1 MSRLPAHERFG
12 RLIDR
17 SKPLNFSFDG
27 KKLKGFAG
35 DTLASALLANDVSTV
50 ARSFKFHRPRGITG
64 IGAEEPNGIVE
75 IGQGARRTPNQH
87 AVSVAL
93 QQGMVARSQNAW
105 PSLRF
110 DFAGLLDTARPLL
123 PAGFQYKTFKWP
135 VKAWNLYETR
145 IRKLGGIGRAPELA
159 DPDRY
164 EHVHAFADVL
174 IVGGGVA
181 GIAAAEAASSEG
193 LKVVLVETSARLG
206 GIVDAYDGRVE
217 GLSALE
223 WTRKKVGALA
233 ASGNVHILTRTETVG
248 LYDHG
253 LAVLIETLD
262 PASFGA
268 EAANVPR
275 QRAWKLR
282 VKSIVLATGAHEK
295 PFVFP
300 ENDRP
305 GVMLATSARLYLRRY
320 AVAPGKRV
328 VIATT
333 GDEGYRTAADLTA
346 AGIEIARVVDL
357 RLAPDSPLFYITKS
371 QGRSISV
378 GSAPVSTKSGRGG
391 RVSGVTIANRLTV
404 DGPALRSDVACDTL
418 LVSGGWAPMPNLAG
432 HLGARLTFDAERGC
446 FMPDE
451 LPAGLFVA
459 GGANARFDLG
469 SAIEDG
475 YRAGADADAHVRGT
489 DSVVPRKLDSVE
501 ITHDDPPDAVGA
513 LPDISTAKE
522 RLRSFVDQ
530 QCDVTVGDMEIAV
543 REGYGAPELMKRYTG
558 LSLGTD
564 QGKSVFANAAMI
576 LPKLARTSPVDA
588 EHTTFRPPF
597 SPVALGA
604 LAGSRRG
611 ELFRPTR
618 ATPLTPLFKT
628 AIMEPAGLWSLP
640 VAFPQAGETTEA
652 AVRREVRAVRSSIGV
667 FDASAG
673 AKIEVFGSDAL
684 EFLERLSATDL
695 GDIATGLSRYAIFLD
710 EAGFVMED
718 GVIARIAEDRFL
730 VATGITQAAPLIAWF
745 ERWRQRV
752 WDDLDV
758 RVIYETERWA
768 QILLA
773 GPRVPELLSRVPGDI
788 DISSFTV
795 DSFAEGE
802 IFGTPARALASRY
815 TAGAEVELSVASG
828 YAPALWTY
836 LLEAGRD
843 LGITPF
849 GSEAMHRLR
858 LEAGA
863 FDPDRE
869 TDGTVTPFDL
879 GLGDLISARKDYIG
893 RAGLERPALTL
904 ANRRHLVGILM
915 DDKALVPPPGT
926 HLILDPE
933 EPTPRRVVGHIT
945 SSGYSP
951 TLRRSVALALVSAGE
966 QHLGQTVYVLMS
978 GDGHAAHIA
987 APNFLSLTEMPVG
1000 DQMSIEGDA
1009 DE

>member
-1 MSRLPAHERFG
+1 MSRLPPNERFG

-17 SKPLNFSFDG
+17 STPLDFSFDG

-35 DTLASALLANDVSTV
+35 DTLASALIANDVSTI
-50 ARSFKFHRPRGITG
+50 ARSFKYHRPRGITG
-64 IGAEEPNGIVE
+64 IGLEEPNGFVE
-75 IGQGARRTPNQH
+75 IGNGARRTPSQH
-87 AVSVAL
+87 AVSVPL
-93 QQGMVARSQNAW
+93 EPGLVARSQNAW
-105 PSLRF
+105 PSVRY
-110 DFAGLLDTARPLL
+110 DFAGVLDKARPLL

-135 VKAWNLYETR
+135 VKAWNVYETR
-145 IRKLGGIGRAPELA
+145 IRKLGGIGRAPELS

-181 GIAAAEAASSEG
+181 GIAAAEAASAEG
-193 LKVVLVETSARLG
+193 LKVVLAETSGRLG

-217 GLSALE
+217 GLSALD
-223 WTRKKVGALA
+223 WTKKKVGALA
-233 ASGNVHILTRTETVG
+233 ASGNVHILTRTEAVG

-253 LAVLIETLD
+253 LAVLVETLD
-262 PASFGA
+262 PATGGA
-268 EAANVPR
+268 EAGNVPR
-275 QRAWKLR
+275 QRVWKLR

-305 GVMLATSARLYLRRY
+305 GIMLATSARLYLRRY

-346 AGIEIARVVDL
+346 AGIEIARIVDL

-378 GSAPVSTKSGRGG
+378 GSAPVSSKGG
-391 RVSGVTIANRLTV
+391 RRGRISSVTIANRLTI
-404 DGPALRSDVACDTL
+404 DGPALRGDVNCDTL

-432 HLGARLTFDAERGC
+432 HLGARLSFDAALGC
-446 FMPDE
+446 FLPDE

-469 SAIEDG
+469 AAIEDG
-475 YRAGADADAHVRGT
+475 YRAGADADAHVRGV
-489 DSVVPRKLDSVE
+489 DVAAPRTLESID

-513 LPDISTAKE
+513 LPDISTPKE

-530 QCDVTVGDMEIAV
+530 QSDVTVGDMEIAV

-558 LSLGTD
+558 FGLGPD
-564 QGKSVFANAAMI
+564 QGKSAIANAAMI
-576 LPKLARTSPVDA
+576 LPKLARTSAADA

-597 SPVALGA
+597 SPVTLGA
-604 LAGSRRG
+604 IAGSRRG
-611 ELFRPTR
+611 ALFRPTR
-618 ATPLTPLFKT
+618 STPLTASFKD

-640 VAFPQAGETTEA
+640 VAFPQAGETLEN
-652 AVRREVRAVRSSIGV
+652 AVRREVRAVRSNIGL

-673 AKIEVFGSDAL
+673 AKIEVFGAGAL

-695 GDIATGLSRYAIFLD
+695 GDITAGSSRYAIFLNED
-710 EAGFVMED
+710 GFLMED
-718 GVIARIAEDRFL
+718 GVVARIAEDRFL
-730 VATGITQAAPLIAWF
+730 VATGITQAQPLIAWF

-758 RVIYETERWA
+758 RVVYETERWA

-815 TAGAEVELSVASG
+815 TAGAEVELSVAAG
-828 YAPALWTY
+828 YAPALWNY
-836 LLEAGRD
+836 LLTAGAD
-843 LGITPF
+843 LGITRF

-879 GLGDLISARKDYIG
+879 GLGDLVSSRKDYVG

-933 EPTPRRVVGHIT
+933 EPAPRRVVGHIT

-951 TLRRSVALALVSAGE
+951 TLRRSIALALVSAGE

-987 APNFLSLTEMPVG
+987 EPNFLSLNEMPVT
-1000 DQMSIEGDA
+1000 EELA

>member
-1 MSRLPAHERFG
+1 MSRLPESERFG

-17 SKPLNFSFDG
+17 SKPLDFSFNG
-27 KKLKGFAG
+27 RKLKGFAG
-35 DTLASALLANDVSTV
+35 DTLASALLANDVSTI
-50 ARSFKFHRPRGITG
+50 ARSVKYHRPRGITG
-64 IGAEEPNGIVE
+64 IGMEEPNAVVE
-75 IGQGARRTPNQH
+75 IGQGALRTPNQN
-87 AVSVAL
+87 AVKVPL
-93 QQGMVARSQNAW
+93 QQGMTVHSQNAW

-110 DFAGLLDTARPLL
+110 DLASLLDVARPLL

-135 VKAWNLYETR
+135 VKAWNLYER
-145 IRKLGGIGRAPELA
+145 SIRKLGGIGRAPELA

-164 EHVHAFADVL
+164 EHVHVFADVL

-181 GIAAAEAASSEG
+181 GIAAAEAASAEG
-193 LKVVLVETSARLG
+193 LKVILAETSSRLG
-206 GIVDAYDGRVE
+206 GIVDAYDGRIE
-217 GLSALE
+217 GLSALD
-223 WTRKKVGALA
+223 WTRKKAGALA
-233 ASGNVHILTRTETVG
+233 ASGNVHILTQTETIG

-262 PASFGA
+262 PARNGA
-268 EAANVPR
+268 EAGNVPR
-275 QRAWKLR
+275 QRLWKLR

-305 GVMLATSARLYLRRY
+305 GVMLATSARLYMRRY
-320 AVAPGKRV
+320 GVSVGTRV

-346 AGIEIARVVDL
+346 AGVEIARIVDL
-357 RLAPDSPLFYITKS
+357 RLSPDSPLFYITKS

-378 GSAPVSTKSGRGG
+378 GSAPVSTRKGRGG

-404 DGPALRSDVACDTL
+404 DGPALRNDVSCDTL

-432 HLGARLTFDAERGC
+432 HLGARLAFDAERGC
-446 FMPDE
+446 FSPDE

-459 GGANARFDLG
+459 GAANARFDLG
-469 SAIEDG
+469 AAVEDG
-475 YRAGADADAHVRGT
+475 FRAGMEADAHVRGV
-489 DSVVPRKLDSVE
+489 DAGAPRTLESID

-513 LPDISTAKE
+513 LPDISTPKE

-558 LSLGTD
+558 LGLGPD
-564 QGKSVFANAAMI
+564 QGKSVAANAAMI
-576 LPKLARTSPVDA
+576 LPRLARTDPADA

-597 SPVALGA
+597 SAVTLGA
-604 LAGSRRG
+604 LAGARRG

-618 ATPLTPLFKT
+618 STPLTPLFKD

-640 VAFPQAGETTEA
+640 VAFPHAGEALEA
-652 AVRREVRAVRSSIGV
+652 AVRREVRAVRSSIGM

-673 AKIEVFGSDAL
+673 AKIEVFGTGAL
-684 EFLERLSATDL
+684 EFLEHLSATDL
-695 GDIATGLSRYAIFLD
+695 GDIAAGSSRYAIFLN

-758 RVIYETERWA
+758 RVMYETERWA

-788 DISSFTV
+788 DISSFSV

-815 TAGAEVELSVASG
+815 TASAEVELSVASG

-836 LLEAGRD
+836 LLEAGAD
-843 LGITPF
+843 LGITRF

-879 GLGDLISARKDYIG
+879 GLGDLVSSRKEYVG

-915 DDKALVPPPGT
+915 DDRALVPPPGT

-933 EPTPRRVVGHIT
+933 EPAPRRVVGHIT

-951 TLRRSVALALVSAGE
+951 TLRRSIALALVSAGE

-978 GDGHAAHIA
+978 GDGHIAHIA
-987 APNFLSLTEMPVG
+987 APDFLSLNEMPV
-1000 DQMSIEGDA
+1000 EGHP